1 MLFVDA
7 NIFLEIQ
14 LSDQRSEECKGFL
27 RKLFSD
33 DLSAATTDYIVY
45 SCLLHIFNRLN
56 FQDRMRKFILSLS
69 EIKNLMILNPD
80 LMTILKSIDI
90 MGKYN
95 LDFDDALVVSSMIA
109 NKIKKLVSFDK
120 HFDVVREIE
129 RIEPK
134 DV

>member
-1 MLFVDA
+1 
-7 NIFLEIQ
+7 
-14 LSDQRSEECKGFL
+14 
-27 RKLFSD
+27 
-33 DLSAATTDYIVY
+33 
-45 SCLLHIFNRLN
+45 
-56 FQDRMRKFILSLS
+56 
-69 EIKNLMILNPD
+69 MILNPD

>member
-1 MLFVDA
+1 
-7 NIFLEIQ
+7 
-14 LSDQRSEECKGFL
+14 
-27 RKLFSD
+27 
-33 DLSAATTDYIVY
+33 
-45 SCLLHIFNRLN
+45 
-56 FQDRMRKFILSLS
+56 
-69 EIKNLMILNPD
+69 
-80 LMTILKSIDI
+80 MTILKSIDI